1 MKFAPLNSCLIIF
14 LSSLILGTSLAQPSH
29 VPPGKVK
36 FAHIT
41 QRTNLERD
49 PIRHDVLA
57 RASDAATVFRE
68 IMDAPD
74 QGIPQAL
81 LERAACVAVFPSVKK
96 AGFVVGGQWGRGV
109 VSCRN
114 ESNSWS
120 TPAFFNISGGSFGLQ
135 IGAQVVDLVLII
147 LNQSG
152 MNGLLQNKFEIG
164 AGASATAGLVGRNTA
179 ISTDAL
185 FGARII
191 SYSRS
196 RGLFAGLELKGSVLT
211 PDTKANQAIYGE
223 GVHTHE
229 LLSSVRMRGALDV
242 MVYPRALYEI
252 SPYKVY
258 YVKVPSSRRRI
269 LPPYSTAP
277 SELSVGAKAATTG
290 SSTNAQK

>member
-1 MKFAPLNSCLIIF
+1 MKFAPLNCFLLVI
-14 LSSLILGTSLAQPSH
+14 LSSLLVSLSLAQPSH
-29 VPPGKVK
+29 EPPKKVR
-36 FAHIT
+36 FAHVT
-41 QRTNLERD
+41 QRTDIERD
-49 PIRHDVLA
+49 HVRHDVLG
-57 RASDAATVFRE
+57 RASEAATVFRE

-74 QGIPQAL
+74 QGLPQAL
-81 LERAACVAVFPSVKK
+81 LERASCVAVFPSVKK

-114 ESNSWS
+114 ENSGWS
-120 TPAFFNISGGSFGLQ
+120 TPAFFNISGGSFGFQ

-147 LNQSG
+147 MNQSG

-164 AGASATAGLVGRNTA
+164 AGAGATAGLVGRNTA

-185 FGARII
+185 FGARIV

-223 GVHTHE
+223 GIHTHE
-229 LLSSVRMRGALDV
+229 LLSSARMRGALDV

-277 SELSVGAKAATTG
+277 SELSGGAKAAIAG